1 MECVRAAKSFGSSL
15 AVDGV
20 SFAVEQGEIVGF
32 LGPSGSGKTTLLRLI
47 AGFETVSAGEV
58 RIAGRTV
65 SGPSDHVPPE
75 RRNVGVVFQEY
86 ALFPHLTALENV
98 EFGLGSLPRPER
110 KRRGQSAL
118 ELVRLDGME
127 QRYPHELSGGEQ
139 QRVALA
145 RTLAPRPVTILL
157 DEPFSNLDAAMK
169 SEMRREVGEILKESG
184 TTAVF
189 VTHDREEAFAM
200 ADRVAV
206 LQRGRLEQI
215 DSPSALY
222 HSPATPFVARAT
234 GACDFLP
241 GRTQGGRAHTDIG
254 SLAVTDPVGAFPR
267 WDRGR
272 YPRPRRRPP
281 ARPRPKRR
289 LRCALTRVP
298 GRRGPPHRQ
307 HPLRRRSPL
316 PPPPLLHPPNRHP
329 RKALPRQVR
338 ALRGLSP
345 PVLDHQDTCLM
356 LSLGRQL

>member
-1 MECVRAAKSFGSSL
+1 M
-15 AVDGV
+15 
-20 SFAVEQGEIVGF
+20 
-32 LGPSGSGKTTLLRLI
+32 
-47 AGFETVSAGEV
+47 
-58 RIAGRTV
+58 
-65 SGPSDHVPPE
+65 
-75 RRNVGVVFQEY
+75 
-86 ALFPHLTALENV
+86 ENV

-222 HSPATPFVARAT
+222 HSPATPFVATAT

-241 GRTQGGRAHTDIG
+241 GRTQGGRAHTDVG
-254 SLAVTDPVGAFPR
+254 SLAVTDPVGAFPDGTGVDILVR
-267 WDRGR
+267 ADDLQLAPDPNGGSVVLSREFRGDEVLLTVST
-272 YPRPRRRPP
+272 PSGAEVHCRRHHYSTLPTG
-281 ARPRPKRR
+281 
-289 LRCALTRVP
+289 TRVRLFP
-298 GRRGPPHRQ
+298 VRSEPFVAFPHQ
-307 HPLRRRSPL
+307 S
-316 PPPPLLHPPNRHP
+316 
-329 RKALPRQVR
+329 
-338 ALRGLSP
+338 
-345 PVLDHQDTCLM
+345 
-356 LSLGRQL
+356 

>member
-1 MECVRAAKSFGSSL
+1 MECVRAAKSFGSSP

-222 HSPATPFVARAT
+222 HSPATPFVATAT

-241 GRTQGGRAHTDIG
+241 GRTQGGRAHTDVG
-254 SLAVTDPVGAFPR
+254 SLAVTDPVGALPDGTEVDILVRADDLQLAPDPNGGSVVLSREF
-267 WDRGR
+267 RGDEVLLTVST
-272 YPRPRRRPP
+272 PSGAEVHCRRHHYSTLPTG
-281 ARPRPKRR
+281 
-289 LRCALTRVP
+289 TRVRLFAVRSEP
-298 GRRGPPHRQ
+298 FVAFPHQ
-307 HPLRRRSPL
+307 P
-316 PPPPLLHPPNRHP
+316 
-329 RKALPRQVR
+329 
-338 ALRGLSP
+338 
-345 PVLDHQDTCLM
+345 
-356 LSLGRQL
+356 

>member
-1 MECVRAAKSFGSSL
+1 MECVRAAKSFGSSP

-58 RIAGRTV
+58 RIGGRLV

-86 ALFPHLTALENV
+86 ALFPHLTVLENV

-222 HSPATPFVARAT
+222 HSPATPFVATAT

-241 GRTQGGRAHTDIG
+241 GRTQGGRALTDVD
-254 SLAVTDPVGAFPR
+254 SLAVTDPVGALPDGTGVDILVRADDLQLAPDPNGGSVVLSREF
-267 WDRGR
+267 RGDEVLLTVST
-272 YPRPRRRPP
+272 PSGAEVHCRRHHYSTLPTG
-281 ARPRPKRR
+281 
-289 LRCALTRVP
+289 TRVRLFP
-298 GRRGPPHRQ
+298 VRSEPFVAFPHQ
-307 HPLRRRSPL
+307 S
-316 PPPPLLHPPNRHP
+316 
-329 RKALPRQVR
+329 
-338 ALRGLSP
+338 
-345 PVLDHQDTCLM
+345 
-356 LSLGRQL
+356 

>member
-1 MECVRAAKSFGSSL
+1 MECVRAAKSFGL
-15 AVDGV
+15 ARAVDDV
-20 SFAVEQGEIVGF
+20 SFAVNTGEIVGF

-58 RIAGRTV
+58 RIAGRLV
-65 SGPSDHVPPE
+65 SGPHGHVPPE

-86 ALFPHLTALENV
+86 ALFPHLTVLENV

-110 KRRGQSAL
+110 KRHRQSAL

-127 QRYPHELSGGEQ
+127 RRYPHELSGGEQ

-157 DEPFSNLDAAMK
+157 DEPFSNLDAGMK
-169 SEMRREVGEILKESG
+169 AEMRREVGEILKESG
-184 TTAVF
+184 ATAIF

-241 GRTQGGRAHTDIG
+241 GRTQGGRAHTDVG
-254 SLAVTDPVGAFPR
+254 SLAVTDPVAALPNGTGVDVLVRADDLQLAPDPDGGAVVLSREFRGDEVLLTVRTPSGAEVHCRRHHYSTLPTGTLVRLFPVRAEPFAAFPHM
-267 WDRGR
+267 
-272 YPRPRRRPP
+272 P
-281 ARPRPKRR
+281 
-289 LRCALTRVP
+289 
-298 GRRGPPHRQ
+298 
-307 HPLRRRSPL
+307 
-316 PPPPLLHPPNRHP
+316 
-329 RKALPRQVR
+329 
-338 ALRGLSP
+338 
-345 PVLDHQDTCLM
+345 
-356 LSLGRQL
+356 

>member
-1 MECVRAAKSFGSSL
+1 MECVRAAKSFGSSP

-58 RIAGRTV
+58 RIAGRLV

-86 ALFPHLTALENV
+86 ALFPHLTVLENV

-222 HSPATPFVARAT
+222 HSPATPFVATAT

-241 GRTQGGRAHTDIG
+241 GRTQGGRALTDVG
-254 SLAVTDPVGAFPR
+254 SLAVTDPVGALPDGTGVDILVRADDLQLAPDPNGGSVVLSREF
-267 WDRGR
+267 RGDEVLLTVST
-272 YPRPRRRPP
+272 PSGAEVHCRRHHYSTLPTG
-281 ARPRPKRR
+281 
-289 LRCALTRVP
+289 TRV
-298 GRRGPPHRQ
+298 R
-307 HPLRRRSPL
+307 LFSVRSEPFVAF
-316 PPPPLLHPPNRHP
+316 P
-329 RKALPRQVR
+329 
-338 ALRGLSP
+338 SP
-345 PVLDHQDTCLM
+345 
-356 LSLGRQL
+356 